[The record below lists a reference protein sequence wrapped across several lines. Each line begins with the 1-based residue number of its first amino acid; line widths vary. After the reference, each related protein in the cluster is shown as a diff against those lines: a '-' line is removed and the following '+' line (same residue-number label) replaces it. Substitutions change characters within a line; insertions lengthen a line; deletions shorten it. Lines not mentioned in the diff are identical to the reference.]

1 MVGKVKGV
9 VFILTPFILH
19 TYSLYTFLKNWIW
32 WPVMDFVLF
41 SLYYILGLHVY
52 NIVYKIG
59 QIFRNVQTEVLF
71 YDFYLRWVSAKP
83 VFIRNWLLKI
93 GDMVI
98 RKKKKKN
105 GHAGMQTAF

>member
-41 SLYYILGLHVY
+41 SLYYILGLHVS
-52 NIVYKIG
+52 NI
-59 QIFRNVQTEVLF
+59 
-71 YDFYLRWVSAKP
+71 VSAKP
-83 VFIRNWLLKI
+83 VFNRNWLLKI
-93 GDMVI
+93 GDMLI
-98 RKKKKKN
+98 QKGKKWSYMDEDSILDKN
-105 GHAGMQTAF
+105 YPKQKCWVFLW